1 MEAVIYNQDL
11 CRYICGYLD
20 ASDILNMTEVDK
32 EINKTTSEILPKYEG
47 AKMHLEK
54 LKQKYSFEFLQ
65 DCVQTYLQAEL
76 LYQSYRPWHGRFNDG
91 FTYENEIDNIE
102 LKGKMRKVYNIL
114 RIRQWKR
121 KGHPTTDKVN
131 KRIKRLKVL

>member
-1 MEAVIYNQDL
+1 MESVIYNQDL
-11 CRYICGYLD
+11 CRHICTYLN

-32 EINKTTSEILPKYEG
+32 EINKTTSTILPKYEG

-76 LYQSYRPWHGRFNDG
+76 LYQSYKPWFRFRDG
-91 FTYENEIDNIE
+91 FKYKHKIDDVE

-114 RIRQWKR
+114 RIKQWKR